1 MAKGQFKIFRCTKS
15 GVQAVAAATRHAFA
29 RHWHEQY
36 GVGVIHQG
44 AHKSAS
50 GRGMMEAAAGDIIT
64 VNPGEVHD
72 GAPVG
77 DSGRSWSMLYFEP
90 SIVLGAFADMR
101 EGASHGREFPSPV
114 VNDARAAAMFGR
126 LFETMTGSG
135 DGASGTNEKSSG
147 MNESSSG
154 MRGEELLLALLAGIA
169 RERGATEA
177 PRPAPAAIGRAKSR
191 IDDAPAIAFTLA
203 DLACECGLSRFQVL
217 RGFVRTTGLTPHA
230 YLTQRRID
238 LARRLI
244 AGRVPLAEAAATS
257 GFADQSHMTRT
268 FVRKYGVSPGAYAA
282 IFA

>member
-1 MAKGQFKIFRCTKS
+1 MAKGQFKIFRCTKP

-217 RGFVRTTGLTPHA
+217 RGFVRTTGFTPHA